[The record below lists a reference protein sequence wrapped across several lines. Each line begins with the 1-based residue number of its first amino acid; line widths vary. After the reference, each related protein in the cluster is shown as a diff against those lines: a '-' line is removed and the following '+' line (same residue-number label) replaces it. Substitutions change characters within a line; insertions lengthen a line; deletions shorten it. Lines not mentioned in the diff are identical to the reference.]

1 MKKAA
6 VFLADGFEEI
16 EGLTPVD
23 MLRRAGVSVTTV
35 SISGSPEIRGSHDIL
50 IKADKLFEEVDYD
63 EMDMLILPGGGEG
76 TENLERCGK
85 LNELLKKAD
94 SEKKLIGA
102 ICAAP
107 RVLGKLGLLKGE
119 RAICFPGNEKF
130 LEGAEIAEG
139 EKAVIS
145 GRFVTARG
153 MGASVE
159 FGGALIE
166 LLLGKEKAE
175 EILKKVQFL

>member
-1 MKKAA
+1 MKKTA

-23 MLRRAGVSVTTV
+23 MLRRAGVDVVTV
-35 SISGSPEIRGSHDIL
+35 SISGSHDIHGSHDI
-50 IKADKLFEEVDYD
+50 IVKADKLFDEVDFD
-63 EMDMLILPGGGEG
+63 EMDMLLLPGGGKG
-76 TENLERCGK
+76 TENLENCDK
-85 LNELLKKAD
+85 LLKLLKKAD
-94 SEKKLIGA
+94 SDKKLIAA

-107 RVLGKLGLLKGE
+107 RVLGKLGFLKGE
-119 RAICFPGNEKF
+119 RAICFPGNEKY

-145 GRFVTARG
+145 GRFITARG

-159 FGGALIE
+159 FGTAVIE
-166 LLLGKEKAE
+166 ALLGKEKAD
-175 EILKKVQFL
+175 EILDKVQY